1 MMIEI
6 AKLRQKL
13 EQQKGKQQHLISQ
26 GEKTR
31 HKIRKL
37 DKERKCSE
45 EAQAILQTV
54 AQLTQQQLEYH
65 VSTITSL
72 AMNAVFQNP
81 YKVDLSFVLRRG
93 KTEADIR
100 FVRNEEAVHPLTA
113 AGGGAADIAA
123 FALRI
128 TLWSLSPRK
137 SRPVFFLDEPFKHL
151 SDDLQPKALEMIK
164 QISDKLGIQIIMISQ
179 YQDVGE
185 FADNVIE
192 IKK

>member
-1 MMIEI
+1 M
-6 AKLRQKL
+6 
-13 EQQKGKQQHLISQ
+13 
-26 GEKTR
+26 
-31 HKIRKL
+31 
-37 DKERKCSE
+37 
-45 EAQAILQTV
+45 
-54 AQLTQQQLEYH
+54 
-65 VSTITSL
+65 
-72 AMNAVFQNP
+72 
-81 YKVDLSFVLRRG
+81 SFVLRRG
-93 KTEADIR
+93 KNEDDIS
-100 FVRNEEAVHPLTA
+100 FVRNEEEVQPLTA
-113 AGGGAADIAA
+113 DGGGAADIEA